1 MSMAPTPLS
10 VLPLPRT
17 PDPYEAPALRWGVL
31 GPGWIAQRFVESLQ
45 ANRGQHVL
53 AVGSRDQ
60 SRASAFAAQ
69 WSLAKAYDS
78 YEALFDDP
86 DIDIVYIA
94 TTRPSQQL
102 HLQRDGAPAPPQHR
116 TRRTERGQAR
126 AGREAAR
133 NGRRGRT
140 RHRRR

>member
-1 MSMAPTPLS
+1 MATTPLS

-31 GPGWIAQRFVESLQ
+31 GPGWIAQRFVETLQ
-45 ANRGQHVL
+45 ANTGQHVL
-53 AVGSRDQ
+53 AVASRDQ

-94 TTRPSQQL
+94 TTHPSHRNAASAASTSTQRPRPPARTCP
-102 HLQRDGAPAPPQHR
+102 HLFSPLA
-116 TRRTERGQAR
+116 TRAR
-126 AGREAAR
+126 P
-133 NGRRGRT
+133 
-140 RHRRR
+140 